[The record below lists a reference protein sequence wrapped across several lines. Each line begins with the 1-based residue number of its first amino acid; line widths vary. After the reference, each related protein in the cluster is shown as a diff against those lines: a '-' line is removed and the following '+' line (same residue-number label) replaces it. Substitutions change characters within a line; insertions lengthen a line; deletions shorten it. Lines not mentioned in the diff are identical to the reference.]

1 MPDPSAPRS
10 SNPTTP
16 LQEVA
21 WPQLGEDVIDRLRQ
35 AGTESDYAEGE
46 VLFDIGEDA
55 CDFMFLTAGCVD
67 IVDRLEE
74 RTVVTVE
81 AGGFIGELGMLMG
94 GKTFLAAVAS
104 TAGRAVH
111 VPLAKLREL
120 IANVPEVADPI
131 VGAFAARRRMLIEN
145 GDGAI
150 TIVGRDD
157 DRDALRIREFASRN
171 GLPHTFVDRADQAA
185 MADLRQSCEI
195 PAEGAAVVVPSGEV
209 MHRPDACE
217 VARVIGLDLG
227 LDAEEVFDLA
237 IVGAGPGGLAAAV
250 YGASEGLST
259 IIIEDTAIGGQAG
272 TSSRIENYLGFPQGI
287 SGAELA
293 YRAQVQAIKFGARL
307 VAPRRATHLQR
318 ADDAWRLSLEQDES
332 VRARAVV
339 LANGV
344 QYRRLKVPGLEE
356 FEGAGVYYAATE
368 LEARFCRGT
377 DAVIVGGG
385 NSAGQAAMFLSRHA
399 RCTYVVV
406 RSGGLADTMSAY
418 LSDRIEAD
426 ERIALVT
433 HTELARLEGE
443 GHLERVVVRDKSAGT
458 ERTLDCRALFIMIGA
473 EPNTGWLADT
483 LALDEGGFV
492 LTGHEVGATGMA
504 TSAEGV
510 FAVGDIRSGSVKR
523 VASAVGEG
531 SVVVSAVHEYL
542 RRSADSEAVEPESV
556 VDAA

>member
-1 MPDPSAPRS
+1 MERIAPRS

-16 LQEVA
+16 LQEAA
-21 WPQLGEDVIDRLRQ
+21 WPVLEDAVIDRLRS
-35 AGTESDYAEGE
+35 AGTESDFADGE

-55 CDFMFLTAGCVD
+55 CDFIFLTAGCVD

-104 TAGRAVH
+104 EPGRAVH
-111 VPLAKLREL
+111 VPLGKLREL
-120 IANVPEVADPI
+120 IASVPEVADPI
-131 VGAFAARRRMLIEN
+131 VSAFAARRRMLIEN

-157 DRDALRIREFASRN
+157 DREALRIREFASRN
-171 GLPHTFVDRADQAA
+171 GLPYTFVDRADAGA
-185 MADLRQSCEI
+185 LAELRQSCDI

-209 MHRPDACE
+209 MTDPDPCE

-227 LDAEEVFDLA
+227 VDAEEVFDLA

-259 IIIEDTAIGGQAG
+259 VVIEDTAIGGQAG

-287 SGAELA
+287 SGGELA

-307 VAPRRATHLQR
+307 VAPRRAERLTR
-318 ADDAWRLSLEQDES
+318 EGDVWRLGLERDEA

-344 QYRRLKVPGLEE
+344 QYRRLPVPGLEDY
-356 FEGAGVYYAATE
+356 EGAGVYYAATE

-377 DAVIVGGG
+377 DAVIIGGG
-385 NSAGQAAMFLSRHA
+385 NSAGQAAMFLSRYA

-406 RSGGLADTMSAY
+406 RSGGLAETMSAY
-418 LSDRIEAD
+418 LADRIDSD

-433 HTELARLEGE
+433 HSELARLDGD
-443 GHLERVVVRDKSAGT
+443 GHLERVVLRRTDHGGGGD
-458 ERTLDCRALFIMIGA
+458 ERALDSRALFVMIGA
-473 EPNTGWLADT
+473 EPNTGWLADAV
-483 LALDEGGFV
+483 ALDDAGFV
-492 LTGHEVGATGMA
+492 LTGHDVDATGMA
-504 TSAEGV
+504 TSAPGV

-531 SVVVSAVHEYL
+531 SVVVSAVHDYL
-542 RRSADSEAVEPESV
+542 GLR
-556 VDAA
+556 AAETAA